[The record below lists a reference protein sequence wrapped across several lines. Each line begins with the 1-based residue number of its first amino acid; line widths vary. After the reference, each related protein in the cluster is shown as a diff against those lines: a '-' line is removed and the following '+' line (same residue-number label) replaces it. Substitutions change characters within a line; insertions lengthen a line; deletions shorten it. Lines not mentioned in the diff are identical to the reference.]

1 MIESGPADAEAST
14 CRDLVAVTPAEPKDG
29 VPHSRNTRSS
39 ATFLAHLIATAEG
52 LPQTREKRRLAPEDA
67 SRRYVAAQD
76 GRPSRRTRLASL

>member
-1 MIESGPADAEAST
+1 MIESGPDAEAST
-14 CRDLVAVTPAEPKDG
+14 CRDLVAVAPAEPNDN
-29 VPHSRNTRSS
+29 VAHSRDTRSS

-52 LPQTREKRRLAPEDA
+52 LPQTREKRGLAPEDA